1 MQNLVRGGYSNYKN
15 DKQFAY
21 HAMLV
26 WGFGSRDEELRKTF
40 CYLPVKI
47 VDALLY
53 QGRYSESL
61 EYVEK
66 QHTFMKEKMGE
77 KHHSTL
83 ALLFNK
89 ARYVC
94 LFYQCTRADFV
105 IQQHQLLWFIPQFKA
120 ISECRQK
127 KFSQPVIQNKHS
139 RKVAL
144 KPVGQ
149 ALAWCA
155 QRLVFKRSYV
165 LKKKELG

>member
-1 MQNLVRGGYSNYKN
+1 MQKLVRGGYSNYKN

-26 WGFGSRDEELRKTF
+26 WGFGGRDEKLRTTF

-61 EYVEK
+61 EYVEQ
-66 QHTFMKEKMGE
+66 QHTFMKKKMGE
-77 KHHSTL
+77 THHSTL

-94 LFYQCTRADFV
+94 LIYSVLYEKERTLTLTEIFANNS
-105 IQQHQLLWFIPQFKA
+105 
-120 ISECRQK
+120 ISLHC
-127 KFSQPVIQNKHS
+127 
-139 RKVAL
+139 
-144 KPVGQ
+144 
-149 ALAWCA
+149 
-155 QRLVFKRSYV
+155 
-165 LKKKELG
+165 